1 MKRPCVSFFIFLSA
15 TLSIPCAYAQQNWSL
30 SLEQTLAIARER
42 NYDLKLSRSAIR
54 FAEANVEIAGA
65 PPNPTLTTQATNIN
79 PSSGLGGGSL
89 LNKSIDT
96 TIRVD
101 QLIERGGKRELR
113 TENARKLETA
123 TRADSINLL
132 YQLER
137 VVTEAYIDVMAAQER
152 LAAAKD
158 SAKLLDA
165 ILAAA
170 QKRKDAGDI
179 SGTDVERIR
188 VDALRIKNELAAAEG
203 ELVRARNAI
212 GVLLGEA
219 DRASMLEAIDPWP
232 GLELAEFSA
241 QTMPEQIIDA
251 RADVRA
257 ANARL
262 EAAKTNS
269 KFAQSL
275 RTRDVTVGMQY
286 EHYPQTGASSS
297 GGASSYGVSVQ
308 IPLFVRYYYGGEI
321 RAAEANFDNASDS
334 LSKIRDAATSE
345 ILRTRSALQ
354 NAAERVRRNRNELLP
369 SAEKAANAAEFAYQN
384 GAAGVMDVLDA
395 RRTLRITRLDALAA
409 LVDYSKS
416 VAQWRAA
423 TATTDASL
431 EVKVN
436 TAK

>member
-1 MKRPCVSFFIFLSA
+1 MKRPCVSLFIFLSA

-30 SLEQTLAIARER
+30 SLEQALAIARER

-54 FAEANVEIAGA
+54 FAQANVEIAGA

-113 TENARKLETA
+113 TENARRLEMA

-137 VVTEAYIDVMAAQER
+137 VVTEAYVDVMAAQER
-152 LAAAKD
+152 RAAAKD

-179 SGTDVERIR
+179 SGTDVERIK

-232 GLELAEFSA
+232 GLELAELSD

-321 RAAEANFDNASDS
+321 RAAEANFDNASDT
-334 LSKIRDAATSE
+334 LFKIRDAATSE
-345 ILRTRSALQ
+345 ILRARSALQ